1 MQKKS
6 LVLLAACLLTI
17 LIIGG
22 CTSMENKMVATTSKK
37 YPDKPITI
45 IVPFSI
51 GGASDMIAR
60 SLEMTSD
67 QHLGQPLVVVN
78 KPGGAGSV
86 AWNDLASA
94 SSDGYTIGISGVEL
108 LLQPLYETTKYNYP
122 TALDPLVQIAT
133 SPVIMAVLT
142 EQPWNNLDDLI
153 KYAKKHPGEIKF
165 GHGGIGSIGHVT
177 GETLAKSTN
186 IILEQVPF
194 RGAAEGIAALLGKHI
209 QVAFINPA
217 VAKDHM
223 QNGRI
228 KVLALTG
235 ENRLTDPSFTD
246 VPTFKEYGLDITYS
260 NSFGVAAPK
269 DLPLDVKTKL
279 VKGLKEMISEA
290 EFKRNMDSLG
300 LQIEYLGPEESQ
312 EKWLRESQK
321 LTNSIQEAGILDLIK
336 AQKK

>member
-6 LVLLAACLLTI
+6 LLFCACLLAI
-17 LIIGG
+17 LVIGG
-22 CTSMENKMVATTSKK
+22 CTSMENNMVTTTSK

-60 SLEMTSD
+60 SLEMTSN
-67 QHLGQPLVVVN
+67 QHLGQPLIVVN
-78 KPGGAGSV
+78 KPGGAGSF
-86 AWNDLASA
+86 AWNDIAGA

-133 SPVIMAVLT
+133 SPVLMAVLT
-142 EQPWNNLDDLI
+142 EQPWDNLDDLI

-186 IILEQVPF
+186 IKLDQVPF
-194 RGAAEGIAALLGKHI
+194 RGATEGIAALLGKHI

-223 QNGRI
+223 QNGTI
-228 KVLALTG
+228 KILALTG
-235 ENRLTDPSFTD
+235 ENRLKDPSFTNI
-246 VPTFKEYGLDITYS
+246 PTFKEYGLDITYS
-260 NSFGVAAPK
+260 NFFGVVAPK
-269 DLPLDVKTKL
+269 DLPLNVKNKL
-279 VKGLKEMISEA
+279 VKGLKEIISEA

-300 LQIEYLGPEESQ
+300 LQLEYLGPEESQ
-312 EKWLRESQK
+312 EKWLRERK
-321 LTNSIQEAGILDLIK
+321 NLTETIQETGILDLIK